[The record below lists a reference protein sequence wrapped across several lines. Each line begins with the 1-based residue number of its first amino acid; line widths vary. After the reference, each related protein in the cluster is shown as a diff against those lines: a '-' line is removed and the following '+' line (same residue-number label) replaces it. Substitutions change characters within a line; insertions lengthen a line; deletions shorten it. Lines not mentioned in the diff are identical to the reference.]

1 MSIADYTDLLVQ
13 VSDYTA
19 RDDFAQ
25 NFPRFVSYAENKLNR
40 RLRVAQMEVID
51 SIITDTDG
59 AATLPTDYLEMR
71 EVLNAS
77 GVVLELSP
85 VKALDEYFGPYSGTS
100 ARYSIVNN
108 AFFAVPKS
116 SHEFTITY
124 YGKIPALTATNTTNW
139 MLTDCP
145 MIYLYGVCAEVLGWA
160 LATGREADATKLA
173 AMNGM
178 LNSEVEQLMAAD
190 HSARYSNARVL
201 MSGVNP

>member
-25 NFPRFVSYAENKLNR
+25 NFPRFVSYTENKLNR
-40 RLRVAQMEVID
+40 RLRVAQMEIID

-71 EVLNAS
+71 EVMNAS
-77 GVVLELSP
+77 GVLLELSP

-124 YGKIPALTATNTTNW
+124 YGKIPALTATIFQKRIRGSDISGCKFFCINRPDSFYFMNI
-139 MLTDCP
+139 CHNENENF
-145 MIYLYGVCAEVLGWA
+145 EVNIV
-160 LATGREADATKLA
+160 DQ
-173 AMNGM
+173 
-178 LNSEVEQLMAAD
+178 SD
-190 HSARYSNARVL
+190 
-201 MSGVNP
+201 P